1 MMNGKVKFMAIA
13 LVLGFATMGAYHAK
27 VNSKINANE
36 ALFLDNVEA
45 LTRWETHTTWRCV
58 GQEPKNNC
66 SAFCGL
72 CGTRVPA
79 KGEADGVLTGE
90 HSCSN

>member
-1 MMNGKVKFMAIA
+1 MMNKKIKILPIA
-13 LVLGFATMGAYHAK
+13 VVLGIAAIGTYHAD
-27 VNSKINANE
+27 VNSNVNASE

-45 LTRWETHTTWRCV
+45 LTRGETHTTWRCV
-58 GQEPKNNC
+58 GEEPKNNC

-79 KGEADGVLTGE
+79 SGQVDGTLTGE